1 MWSGNGEHRF
11 RAASVRRRRRAAW
24 LLGNLH
30 RKQQAENEGGEDGQG
45 EGKVDT
51 GLHDRQSKDCVS
63 RSPNL
68 KPGGQGDW
76 CLLLVG

>member
-30 RKQQAENEGGEDGQG
+30 RKQQAEGYGGEDGEA
-45 EGKVDT
+45 EGKVEHGST
-51 GLHDRQSKDCVS
+51 RPAIQRLRESIS
-63 RSPNL
+63 
-68 KPGGQGDW
+68 
-76 CLLLVG
+76 